1 MKRFEKVMVTDPE
14 SGLFGQEVNFLFK
27 ENENYVHVV
36 KNEQVYQLHRLA
48 IAPVVKIESDV
59 LQNVMNGINAVLDE
73 IKKDLDE
80 AEQHRTPYAI
90 GAKWQARADVAKIQ
104 RLLYCLENGK

>member
-27 ENENYVHVV
+27 ANENYVHVV

-48 IAPVVKIESDV
+48 IVPVVKIESDV

-73 IKKDLDE
+73 IKKDLEE

-90 GAKWQARADVAKIQ
+90 GAKWQARADVAKIE
-104 RLLYCLENGK
+104 RLLYCLKNGK